1 MGAEIARLVPE
12 RVTGFLGISAVI
24 PAAGGSFLSSM
35 PVPNRWI
42 LRAVMRLAGTRPPAK
57 AIRRTLGTGL
67 SDDVAERVV
76 TEFIPESLG
85 LYRDRTG
92 PHTWSCHRGYL
103 LTTQDKELS
112 PGLQRVIAERFGAEW
127 SDEIATGHLPM
138 VQDPGATAA
147 AIDAFRIA

>member
-1 MGAEIARLVPE
+1 MEIAGQVAI
-12 RVTGFLGISAVI
+12 VTGGGSGLGAATAAHLAARGARVAVFDI
-24 PAAGGSFLSSM
+24 AGPAAAATAGRIGGI
-35 PVPNRWI
+35 P
-42 LRAVMRLAGTRPPAK
+42 
-57 AIRRTLGTGL
+57 
-67 SDDVAERVV
+67 V